1 MLICYDFLSILSL
14 NAKGGMIMPF
24 WTKFWV
30 VVPPIVLLV
39 ITVIYYIASG
49 KRREE

>member
-1 MLICYDFLSILSL
+1 
-14 NAKGGMIMPF
+14 MPF

-30 VVPPIVLLV
+30 IAPPIVLLAITIV
-39 ITVIYYIASG
+39 IFIVSG